1 MKEEGIR
8 KGAFFNVGKVASVR
22 SSEYWKKRFLELEEK
37 QYRRGEAYYKDLQN
51 QFRIAQNSITL
62 DVEHWYQRLADNN
75 GISLASAKK
84 LLKKNELEEFHW
96 NVNQYIRYG
105 EENAINGTWV
115 KQLENASV
123 KQHISY
129 LESMKLQ
136 IQQHCELLSA
146 RYHSGVTNFL
156 GNEYADSF
164 YRTAFEIQNGKKVYS
179 NLAKLDTRVI
189 DTVLTKP
196 WASDGRSFSDRIWSN
211 KEKLVRELHN
221 ELTQCLI
228 RGYDPQKATD
238 NLAQI
243 MNVSKTQ
250 AGRLVMTE
258 LAAVRVT
265 SRLDSLKELNVEQYE
280 IVATLDSHTSEIC
293 QEMDGKQ
300 FRLSD
305 FEIGA
310 TAPPFHPNCRTDIVP
325 YFGDEFDDLGERAAR
340 GADGKTYYV
349 PANITYK
356 QWQQSFVDGDKSGLQ
371 EDKIDDTIIS
381 MDITKDWTKTRGK
394 KGSVIE
400 KLSYIVNGT
409 TYVVDGVHIIL
420 KPSEQER
427 KVAEILSGEYGKTV
441 ELVPQVVYPQG
452 IQTPDYLIDGERF
465 DLKSPTGS
473 GKNLIYGLIAKKRKQ
488 AGNFIIDISKCPLS
502 EKEVEKQIEN
512 LYTSPRLG
520 FLEKVILIKDGEVIK
535 VYSRK

>member
-1 MKEEGIR
+1 M
-8 KGAFFNVGKVASVR
+8 
-22 SSEYWKKRFLELEEK
+22 
-37 QYRRGEAYYKDLQN
+37 
-51 QFRIAQNSITL
+51 
-62 DVEHWYQRLADNN
+62 
-75 GISLASAKK
+75 
-84 LLKKNELEEFHW
+84 
-96 NVNQYIRYG
+96 
-105 EENAINGTWV
+105 
-115 KQLENASV
+115 
-123 KQHISY
+123 
-129 LESMKLQ
+129 
-136 IQQHCELLSA
+136 
-146 RYHSGVTNFL
+146 
-156 GNEYADSF
+156 
-164 YRTAFEIQNGKKVYS
+164 
-179 NLAKLDTRVI
+179 AKLDTRVI

-409 TYVVDGVHIIL
+409 TYVVDGVHTIL